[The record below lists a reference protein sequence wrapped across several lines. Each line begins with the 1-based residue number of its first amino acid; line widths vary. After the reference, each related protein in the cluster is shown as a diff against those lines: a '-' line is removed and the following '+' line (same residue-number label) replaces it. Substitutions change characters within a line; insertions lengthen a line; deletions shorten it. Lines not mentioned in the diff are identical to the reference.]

1 MFESTKMQTKLRTHV
16 IEPNQNISFPIG
28 TIDLVTSLYE
38 ILNFTDI
45 FGKHKKHGIDINKLL
60 KALVSYKLT
69 DNFSITR
76 SHEWIKRP
84 EVRDI
89 FGLESFSE
97 RTLYRVLETI
107 GANREEIIS
116 DIQDILFERY
126 EFEHTNINMDWS
138 SIVLHGNKAKL
149 GKYGYSRDHR
159 PDKKQITL
167 GVSELADPINIPIG
181 LTIEPGNLNDQM
193 HFKKTYS
200 QMSGRLK
207 EGSLV
212 IFDKGANSITNTA
225 MIRAEN
231 MQYLTAKKLNK
242 SDDKIIAKFEEYLPE
257 IIDAETGVQGIK
269 IEKPNSINY
278 FFFSKKLQ
286 KEQLESRARKV
297 VRQIKEARE
306 IQDSIDKNKA
316 LPKRFRINNLLIDVD
331 YSIQTKLV
339 ELTEDDAVTLL
350 EDKFIN
356 GREGFFCLKSSKNL
370 TLTEALLTYR
380 KKDSI
385 EKIFHSLKNEIE
397 IKPLRVWTDNSIY
410 GAIIIGFIAQLFISL
425 VRFEIPELKHI
436 STKFIKKSLTD
447 LTVTVDS
454 WKQKTKK
461 WIYSN
466 FDAINMRIL
475 GHNWGIS

>member
-1 MFESTKMQTKLRTHV
+1 MPKKLRTYEV
-16 IEPNQNISFPIG
+16 EPNQNISFPIG
-28 TIDLVTSLYE
+28 TLFLVGRLYE

-45 FGKHKKHGIDINKLL
+45 FGKHKKNGIDINKLL
-60 KALVSYKLT
+60 KALISYKLT

-76 SHEWIKRP
+76 SHEWMSRP
-84 EVRDI
+84 EVCDI

-116 DIQDILFERY
+116 DIQDVLFERY
-126 EFEHTNINMDWS
+126 EFEHTNINMDWT
-138 SIVLHGNKAKL
+138 SIVLHGNEAKL

-181 LTIEPGNLNDQM
+181 LTIEPGNLNDQT
-193 HFKKTYS
+193 HFKLTYR
-200 QMSGRLK
+200 QLSGRLR

-212 IFDKGANSITNTA
+212 IFDKGANSVANTA
-225 MIRAEN
+225 MIRADN
-231 MQYLTAKKLNK
+231 LQYMTAKKLNK
-242 SDDKIIAKFEEYLPE
+242 SDDTIIAQFEEYHPE
-257 IIDAETGVQGIK
+257 IVDAESDIRGIK

-297 VRQIKEARE
+297 VRQIKEAKE
-306 IQDSIDKNKA
+306 IQESIDKNKA

-339 ELTEDDAVTLL
+339 ELTEDDAVKLL
-350 EDKFIN
+350 EEKFIN

-410 GAIIIGFIAQLFISL
+410 GALIIGFIAQLFVSL
-425 VRFEIPELKHI
+425 IRFEIPELKHM
-436 STKFIKKSLTD
+436 STKFIKKSLSN
-447 LTVTVDS
+447 LTVTVDL
-454 WKQKTKK
+454 WMRKTK
-461 WIYSN
+461 STSTP
-466 FDAINMRIL
+466 IL
-475 GHNWGIS
+475 IPLTRRF